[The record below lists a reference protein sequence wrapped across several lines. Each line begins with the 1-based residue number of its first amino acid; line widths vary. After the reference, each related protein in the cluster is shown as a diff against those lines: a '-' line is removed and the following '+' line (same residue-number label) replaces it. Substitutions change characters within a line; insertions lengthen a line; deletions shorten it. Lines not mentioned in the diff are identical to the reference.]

1 MPNARVVKPLF
12 NRPDRSPNGITTN
25 YREDIKGLFGQ
36 PDPTQWHVWFED
48 FDYAAATTKWVPQL
62 VGAGSVNAVTTGLD
76 GGQNTITNSAAGNDL
91 TANTALA
98 ATFLPASNRSLIAEC
113 KFEVD
118 DATNAH
124 FGFALC
130 PANVNPFTYSE
141 GIAIRKIL
149 SANTFTIEV
158 KKAGTT
164 AATLAFNGVGLVANT
179 QVTVGFAYKG
189 PGPSFGTNALGQ
201 EFLFKLDL
209 NDGNGPRYQSLFVP
223 TANIPTNLLAPSW
236 GVLNSTAVARTA
248 KVDYVFAAKDRFYQ

>member
-1 MPNARVVKPLF
+1 MPNAKVVKVLF
-12 NRPDRSPNGITTN
+12 QKPDRSPNGLGTN
-25 YREDIKGLFGQ
+25 YKDDIKGLYGQ
-36 PDPTQWHVWFED
+36 PDPTQWHIWFED
-48 FDYAAATTKWVPQL
+48 FDFAPATTKWVPQL

-76 GGQNTITNSAAGNDL
+76 GGQNTITNSAAANDL

-98 ATFLPASNRSLIAEC
+98 ATFLPDTKRSLIAEC

-118 DATNAH
+118 DVTNAH
-124 FGFALC
+124 FGLALC
-130 PANVNPFTYSE
+130 PAASNPFTYSE

-164 AATLAFNGVGLVANT
+164 SAAAAFGGVGLTVNT
-179 QVTVGFAYKG
+179 QATIGFAYKG
-189 PGPSFGTNALGQ
+189 VITSAGQ

-223 TANIPTNLLAPSW
+223 TANVPTALLAPSW